1 MEFSSAAAP
10 RPARSRD
17 AVLHDPQRLRVRT
30 ETVRRLR
37 RERFEV
43 LLRARRHRS
52 SIPGYTTPRSSSTG
66 PGYRSSRGA
75 KQHSKTAA
83 RRTGTRAG
91 RRGRQQ
97 LISRLQGTA
106 SRIAISRP
114 SASRDVVVLGSYTMR
129 NRCPPGWRPPVQMR
143 LDEGRFRRHVFVKAV
158 GPASSAARRSRRKDP
173 ASRRGVTTQMQARF
187 GPGAS
192 QDLPRRPP
200 GLEMNWAVAREPTVC
215 PSSWAASP
223 RYTTRGDGA
232 VTRTGQRRAIIYRNG
247 HHRCRGQGQRCRRR
261 L

>member
-1 MEFSSAAAP
+1 MESSSAAAP

-17 AVLHDPQRLRVRT
+17 AVPHGPRRPRRVRT
-30 ETVRRLR
+30 ETVRDSPSRA
-37 RERFEV
+37 FQGTST
-43 LLRARRHRS
+43 ARRHRS
-52 SIPGYTTPRSSSTG
+52 SIPGYTTPRSSSTWS
-66 PGYRSSRGA
+66 GYRSSRGA
-75 KQHSKTAA
+75 KQDSKTAV
-83 RRTGTRAG
+83 RRIGTRVG

-97 LISRLQGTA
+97 LSRLPGTA

-143 LDEGRFRRHVFVKAV
+143 LDEGRFRRHVFVQAV

-173 ASRRGVTTQMQARF
+173 ASRRGVTTQIQARF

-192 QDLPRRPP
+192 QDRPRRPP

-215 PSSWAASP
+215 PPSWAASP
-223 RYTTRGDGA
+223 R
-232 VTRTGQRRAIIYRNG
+232 
-247 HHRCRGQGQRCRRR
+247 
-261 L
+261 

>member
-1 MEFSSAAAP
+1 M
-10 RPARSRD
+10 
-17 AVLHDPQRLRVRT
+17 
-30 ETVRRLR
+30 
-37 RERFEV
+37 
-43 LLRARRHRS
+43 
-52 SIPGYTTPRSSSTG
+52 
-66 PGYRSSRGA
+66 
-75 KQHSKTAA
+75 
-83 RRTGTRAG
+83 
-91 RRGRQQ
+91 
-97 LISRLQGTA
+97 
-106 SRIAISRP
+106 
-114 SASRDVVVLGSYTMR
+114 VLGSYTMR

-223 RYTTRGDGA
+223 RYTTRGDCA
-232 VTRTGQRRAIIYRNG
+232 VTRTGPRRAIMIETATTVADAKSRGADDGSDRGEAPSCPSRRAPPDSDSTTEARRPSQNG
-247 HHRCRGQGQRCRRR
+247 RPARA
-261 L
+261 

>member
-1 MEFSSAAAP
+1 MESSAAASHAAPRAAETPCCTARDDRAACVP
-10 RPARSRD
+10 RPSG
-17 AVLHDPQRLRVRT
+17 T
-30 ETVRRLR
+30 LR
-37 RERFEV
+37 RERFKV

-52 SIPGYTTPRSSSTG
+52 SIPGYTTPRSSSTR

-75 KQHSKTAA
+75 KQDSKTAA
-83 RRTGTRAG
+83 RRIGPRAE

-97 LISRLQGTA
+97 LSRLPGTA

-173 ASRRGVTTQMQARF
+173 ASRRGVTTQIQARF

-232 VTRTGQRRAIIYRNG
+232 VTRTGPRRAII
-247 HHRCRGQGQRCRRR
+247 
-261 L
+261 